1 MEIAKSSKFK
11 KGVKIGFVLFVW
23 VITAWLLYPLITLD
37 SVNIE
42 NAKEYLYRATA
53 GIATMLIMF
62 GKTIF
67 DLLFPQTI
75 SRRKAL
81 LNTIFLTLYCVAIA
95 CGILFMVSRMI
106 VLYLRSGTSGVPL

>member
-1 MEIAKSSKFK
+1 MARVKSLRFRKAA
-11 KGVKIGFVLFVW
+11 KIGFILIVW

-37 SVNIE
+37 SVDMKD
-42 NAKEYLYRATA
+42 AKEYLYRSAA
-53 GIATMLIMF
+53 VIAVMLIMF

-67 DLLFPQTI
+67 DLFFPQTI

-81 LNTIFLTLYCVAIA
+81 LSTIFLTLYCVAIA

-106 VLYLRSGTSGVPL
+106 VLYLKSGNTSLPF

>member
-1 MEIAKSSKFK
+1 MARAKSSRLK
-11 KGVKIGFVLFVW
+11 KGTEIGFVLIVW
-23 VITAWLLYPLITLD
+23 VVTAWLLYPLITLD
-37 SVNIE
+37 SVEME

-53 GIATMLIMF
+53 GIAIMLIMF

-75 SRRKAL
+75 SQKKAL
-81 LNTIFLTLYCVAIA
+81 LNTIFLILYCVAIA

-106 VLYLRSGTSGVPL
+106 VLYLIRGNSGFPF

>member
-1 MEIAKSSKFK
+1 MERAKSLRIK
-11 KGVKIGFVLFVW
+11 KGINFGFILILW

-37 SVNIE
+37 SVSVE
-42 NAKEYLYRATA
+42 NAKEYLYRSTA
-53 GIATMLIMF
+53 GIAIMLIMF

-75 SRRKAL
+75 SQRKAL
-81 LNTIFLTLYCVAIA
+81 LNTIFLILYCVAII

-106 VLYLRSGTSGVPL
+106 VLYLKSGNSSIPF

>member
-1 MEIAKSSKFK
+1 MERAKSLGFK
-11 KGVKIGFVLFVW
+11 KGAKLGFILIVW
-23 VITAWLLYPLITLD
+23 MATAWLLYPLITLD
-37 SVNIE
+37 SADME

-53 GIATMLIMF
+53 GIAIMLILF

-75 SRRKAL
+75 SQKKAL
-81 LNTIFLTLYCVAIA
+81 LNTIFLTLYCVVIA

-106 VLYLRSGTSGVPL
+106 VLYLKSGNSGSPF

>member
-1 MEIAKSSKFK
+1 MARAKSLRFK
-11 KGVKIGFVLFVW
+11 KGARIGFILILW

-37 SVNIE
+37 SVDLK

-53 GIATMLIMF
+53 GIAVMLIMF

-67 DLLFPQTI
+67 DLFFPQAI
-75 SRRKAL
+75 SQRKAL
-81 LNTIFLTLYCVAIA
+81 LSTIFLTLYCVVIA

-106 VLYLRSGTSGVPL
+106 VLYLKSGNSNLPF